1 MNGVDVVVIAV
12 VGVSAIIAFLRGFV
26 REMLTVGSWIGAAF
40 VTVYGLN
47 PLLPHMEGWI
57 ANKTVALGAT
67 VAVLFIGSLIVFSV
81 ISHQLA
87 KFVQGSALSAVDRSL
102 GVAFGVLRGA
112 ILVSLAYLLFMWFKP
127 DGTPML
133 QQAKTLPMME
143 QCAEMLK
150 NIVPSDLGNRL
161 PTEFAP
167 APVRP
172 VPTDAKAM
180 APSGMLSTKASSTA
194 PAAKDGA
201 AAAPTE
207 AGYGKGARDDIKR
220 TLEILDLARDAAD
233 KVAPQNGRDNA
244 QDKERR

>member
-26 REMLTVGSWIGAAF
+26 REMLTVGSWIGAVF
-40 VTVYGLN
+40 VALYGFA
-47 PLLPHMEGWI
+47 PLKPVMERWI
-57 ANKTVALGAT
+57 TSPTVAAGAT
-67 VAVLFIGSLIVFSV
+67 IAALFIGSLIIFSV

-112 ILVSLAYLLFMWFKP
+112 ILVSLAYLLFLWFKP

-133 QQAKTLPMME
+133 NEAKTLPMMQ
-143 QCAEMLK
+143 QCAEMLR

-161 PTEFAP
+161 PSEFAP
-167 APVRP
+167 PPARP

-180 APSGMLSTKASSTA
+180 APTGMLTPKTPTNAAAT
-194 PAAKDGA
+194 PAAGTT
-201 AAAPTE
+201 PTE
-207 AGYGKGARDDIKR
+207 AGYGKGARDDLKR

-233 KVAPQNGRDNA
+233 KVAPA
-244 QDKERR
+244 QEKERR

>member
-1 MNGVDVVVIAV
+1 
-12 VGVSAIIAFLRGFV
+12 
-26 REMLTVGSWIGAAF
+26 MLTVGSWIGAAL

-57 ANKTVALGAT
+57 SNKTVALGAT
-67 VAVLFIGSLIVFSV
+67 IAVLFLGSLIVFSV

-127 DGTPML
+127 DGTQML
-133 QQAKTLPMME
+133 NEAKTLPMMQ
-143 QCAEMLK
+143 QCAEMLR
-150 NIVPSDLGNRL
+150 NVVPSDLGSRL

-167 APVRP
+167 QPMRP

-180 APSGMLSTKASSTA
+180 APTGMFSSKTSATA
-194 PAAKDGA
+194 PAKD
-201 AAAPTE
+201 AAAPAE
-207 AGYGKGARDDIKR
+207 AGYGKAARDDLKR
-220 TLEILDLARDAAD
+220 TLEIIDLARDAAD
-233 KVAPQNGRDNA
+233 KVAPIGS
-244 QDKERR
+244 DKERR